1 MPRAF
6 DPYFLWLGIPAREQ
20 PPDHYRLL
28 GLPAL
33 EGDYEAIE
41 LAATERLRQVS
52 ALKQGNH
59 AAEAQRIELELAAA
73 RDCLLSPPRKAA
85 YDGQLMQHLLANMPP
100 PETEETVALE
110 SPAPSYSSA
119 NAPAASAAPRRPTK
133 SKDMRIEVAKHI
145 VASLA
150 GLAIGYVILGFLRA
164 DWDGLGIARWVRS
177 FFGSPQ

>member
-1 MPRAF
+1 
-6 DPYFLWLGIPAREQ
+6 
-20 PPDHYRLL
+20 
-28 GLPAL
+28 
-33 EGDYEAIE
+33 
-41 LAATERLRQVS
+41 
-52 ALKQGNH
+52 
-59 AAEAQRIELELAAA
+59 
-73 RDCLLSPPRKAA
+73 
-85 YDGQLMQHLLANMPP
+85 MQHLLANMPP

-119 NAPAASAAPRRPTK
+119 NPPAASAAPRRPTK